1 MSGNN
6 VTFRWLVVI
15 LLVIL
20 FVSAAAAAVV
30 CLCVNISAT
39 EYTDAGDYGR
49 WLGVAGHDGSLWY
62 FPDEIPDGAEDVK
75 FIFRMPFIRGRDCL
89 LYTSPSPRD
98 P

>member
-39 EYTDAGDYGR
+39 EYTDAGDYG
-49 WLGVAGHDGSLWY
+49 DGSELL
-62 FPDEIPDGAEDVK
+62 DVTARSG
-75 FIFRMPFIRGRDCL
+75 ISRTRYR
-89 LYTSPSPRD
+89 TARRT
-98 P
+98 